1 MGINSYEVI
10 VTDIARE
17 ELEEIYDYI
26 FNNLCN
32 RIAANNLM
40 NKIEQEIFSLEK
52 NPYKY
57 VEVHIKHN
65 NEVYRE
71 LPVDNYVVLYDIDE
85 EYKQVI
91 VYRAIYGKRNYL
103 KIIEE

>member
-32 RIAANNLM
+32 RIAAINLM
-40 NKIEQEIFSLEK
+40 NKIEQKIFSL
-52 NPYKY
+52 
-57 VEVHIKHN
+57 
-65 NEVYRE
+65 
-71 LPVDNYVVLYDIDE
+71 
-85 EYKQVI
+85 
-91 VYRAIYGKRNYL
+91 
-103 KIIEE
+103 

>member
-1 MGINSYEVI
+1 MATNSYEVI

-32 RIAANNLM
+32 RIAAINLM
-40 NKIEQEIFSLEK
+40 NKIEQKIFSLEK
-52 NPYKY
+52 NPYKC
-57 VEVHIKHN
+57 VEVHIKQN
-65 NEVYRE
+65 NEFYRKMI
-71 LPVDNYVVLYDIDE
+71 VDNYVVLYDIDE

-91 VYRAIYGKRNYL
+91 VYRTIYGKKNYL